1 MSTKI
6 VDGSHVIVC
15 DWVDENGKPCDSG
28 VFGEPKMFVDPDGGR
43 NEDKHYQCGSHHGIV
58 KQEDRP
64 EYQVPEDHK
73 SADEEQESVLVREGE
88 TDAPADTSVKLEGF
102 KPDAEGR
109 VWDGTVV
116 NTEAIKREG

>member
-1 MSTKI
+1 MSKKQ
-6 VDGSHVIVC
+6 VDGVWVIVC
-15 DWVDENGKPCDSG
+15 DWVGDNSKPCDLG
-28 VFGEPKMFVDPDGGR
+28 VYGEPKMFVDPDGGK
-43 NEDKHYQCGSHHGIV
+43 NEDKHYQCGVHHGVV

-73 SADEEQESVLVREGE
+73 LTGGEKENLLVREGE
-88 TDAPADTSVKLEGF
+88 AESTESTGPKLEGF

-116 NTEAIKREG
+116 DTGASRNE